1 MASPL
6 PVSRIRHKP
15 MCQYA
20 QRHLAC
26 DARAKKELNEV
37 GEYSEGIDATAG
49 EDLLVIANRFNNSV
63 SIVDPQALSVID
75 TIKACDGP
83 TCLWQISARRK
94 TMKASSLIAALF
106 CVLASPAWASSE
118 AWENVRALLYG
129 DQPMQ
134 NGDALIAIDAPYR
147 TPDDARA
154 ELAAQVVAPR
164 GTKVAKVSLVLDENP
179 MPVSAVFELV
189 KPLPSF
195 YFDVTMRVNGPT
207 PMHII
212 AETTDGRLWVSE
224 TFVKTSGLGAC
235 AAPPGT
241 DPKLALENLGTME
254 AELVGRVPALGTL
267 TRLTNLGADRSNKM
281 DLNIDHPSNSGM
293 QMDQI
298 SLLFIPMRYV
308 ETVDIDL
315 DSAGYVQ
322 MTGSISLSENPRVG
336 ISVPSRAQTVDV
348 TMTDTDGTVSHLHKK
363 LAGF

>member
-1 MASPL
+1 MKTS
-6 PVSRIRHKP
+6 
-15 MCQYA
+15 
-20 QRHLAC
+20 HL
-26 DARAKKELNEV
+26 V
-37 GEYSEGIDATAG
+37 
-49 EDLLVIANRFNNSV
+49 
-63 SIVDPQALSVID
+63 
-75 TIKACDGP
+75 
-83 TCLWQISARRK
+83 
-94 TMKASSLIAALF
+94 AALIW
-106 CVLASPAWASSE
+106 VSAAPAMAAGE

-129 DQPMQ
+129 DRPMQ

-154 ELAAQVVAPR
+154 ELAAQVVAPQ
-164 GTKVAKVSLVLDENP
+164 GTKVAKVTLVLDENP
-179 MPVSAVFELV
+179 MPVSAVFELDE
-189 KPLPSF
+189 PLPSF

-207 PMHII
+207 PMHVI

-224 TFVKTSGLGAC
+224 TYVKTSGLGAC

-254 AELVGRVPALGTL
+254 AELVGRVPALNTL
-267 TRLTNLGADRSNKM
+267 TRLSQLGTGRANKM
-281 DLNIDHPSNSGM
+281 DLNIDHPSHSGM

-315 DSAGYVQ
+315 DGAGYIQ

-336 ISVPSRAQTVDV
+336 ISVPSRAQAVDV